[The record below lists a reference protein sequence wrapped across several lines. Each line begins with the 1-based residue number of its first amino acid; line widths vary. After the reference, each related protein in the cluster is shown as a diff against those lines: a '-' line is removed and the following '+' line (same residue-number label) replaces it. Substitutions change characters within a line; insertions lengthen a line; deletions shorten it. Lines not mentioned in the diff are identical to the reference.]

1 MNERKPTA
9 DDRRDIGTPG
19 DDARAIAARES
30 RPGVREEPRIPTG
43 DHPIGTAAGAVT
55 GAVAAGAAVG
65 ATVGPVGAAVGAAIG
80 AVAGGLAGK
89 GIADMID
96 PAAEDAHWRDQW
108 RQRSYI
114 EGGFT
119 YDQDYAPAYRYG
131 VDAFTRHPGRRWE
144 DVDAELARGWTGA
157 RGDSRL
163 DWERARPA
171 SQDAWHRLSNTV
183 ERAIPGDSDRD
194 GR

>member
-1 MNERKPTA
+1 MT
-9 DDRRDIGTPG
+9 DRRLRTEDRIPDIDTERGLPP
-19 DDARAIAARES
+19 ARRDTGA
-30 RPGVREEPRIPTG
+30 GVVEEPHIPTRE
-43 DHPIGTAAGAVT
+43 HPVGAAAGAVT

-65 ATVGPVGAAVGAAIG
+65 ATVGPIGAAVGAAIG

-89 GIADMID
+89 GIADMVD
-96 PAAEDAHWRDQW
+96 PSVEDAHWRARW
-108 RQRSYI
+108 PERSYI

-131 VDAFTRHPGRRWE
+131 VDAFTRHHGRRWE
-144 DVDAELARGWTGA
+144 EVEDELASRWDGA

-171 SQDAWHRLSNTV
+171 SRDAWQRLSDTV
-183 ERAIPGDSDRD
+183 ERAVPGDSDRD